1 MIACRTADDAWVS
14 NTSPSEIIAGA
25 SAKATYSQIFRIREF
40 SAVFIAH
47 VVSMLGNIVADVAL
61 TVLVYQRTHS
71 PALAASTMTLMFL
84 PYLLGGSFLSSAAAR
99 WRTRR
104 TLVVCDVA
112 SAVIVFV
119 MATPHL
125 PVAVILGLLFV
136 LGLIAPIFQ
145 GVRAATLPQ
154 ILPLGPPYVLGRSV
168 LRLVAQGSQVAGFAV
183 GGLLLVAVS
192 PRIALVV
199 DAASFVLSATVLR
212 FGTKERRSSVVTAQR
227 SVVHESMRSLAAVL
241 VHRRLRKVMLIEWLV
256 PLCAVAPEALAAPY
270 VSHLHLHSNAVGF
283 WLTAIPVGTVVGDI
297 VAARLL
303 PVVWRRRVAIPAM
316 CLAGGSMLI
325 FVVAPAF
332 PMAYVLLIVIGLGAA
347 YQPAVDQELVDAAP
361 ADLQAAALSINSSGL
376 MFFQGVGFGLWGL
389 VGEVLAP
396 AAVVVVAGVF
406 LLLAVLLFH
415 PWPLLRPHAVA
426 RLDATPA

>member
-1 MIACRTADDAWVS
+1 MSDVRH
-14 NTSPSEIIAGA
+14 PG
-25 SAKATYSQIFRIREF
+25 SAIKATYSQIFRVREF
-40 SAVFIAH
+40 SAVFTAH

-71 PALAASTMTLMFL
+71 PALAASTMTLLFL

-104 TLVVCDVA
+104 TLVTCDIA
-112 SAVIVFV
+112 SAVIVAV
-119 MATPHL
+119 MATPRL

-145 GVRAATLPQ
+145 GVRAAILPQ
-154 ILPLGPPYVLGRSV
+154 ILPPGPQYVLGRSV
-168 LRLVAQGSQVAGFAV
+168 LRLVAQGSQVAGFAI

-192 PRIALVV
+192 PRVALVV
-199 DAASFVLSATVLR
+199 DAGSFVLSSMVLR
-212 FGTKERRSSVVTAQR
+212 FGTKERHPLVVSAQR
-227 SVVHESMRSLAAVL
+227 SVVHESMSSLKTVL

-270 VSHLHLHSNAVGF
+270 VSHLHMRSNAVGF
-283 WLTAIPVGTVVGDI
+283 WLTAIPVGTVIGDI

-303 PVVWRRRVAIPAM
+303 PVVWQRRVAIPAM

-325 FVVAPAF
+325 FAVAPMF
-332 PMAYVLLIVIGLGAA
+332 SVAYGLLIVIGLGAA
-347 YQPAVDQELVDAAP
+347 YQPAVDQEVVDAAP
-361 ADLQAAALSINSSGL
+361 IELQAAALSINSSGL

-389 VGEVLAP
+389 VGEVVSP
-396 AAVVVVAGVF
+396 AAVVVIAGVS
-406 LLLAVLLFH
+406 LLVAVVFFH
-415 PWPLLRPHAVA
+415 PWPLRRPHAAA